1 MRPITLRALPLF
13 LLLAARGH
21 AAGVDEKA
29 VVFDLTKEGARDLVR
44 WSPSRALD
52 LHEDGLGPDGRP
64 DTCWDGWV
72 KFVEP
77 VAVGWPHW
85 APPRVQIL
93 LRIDLLRHARA
104 TPGTVYARYG
114 PDGIRWSSW
123 QVLGAATGATAE
135 RWTHSGTLAVP
146 RAEREAF
153 EEACHRDAQGMP
165 NDIDQ
170 EATLKRILEDD
181 PRYLERAIP
190 FIGYVQFL
198 HESTYH
204 GGERVRRLEAR
215 LSWGVP
221 GPIRPPSGSRDE
233 CWRFR
238 EECRVGADGRL
249 RVPPGADVDELSLR
263 GTSVT
268 DEGLAALS
276 LLPGLRGLDLAD
288 TRVTDAGLAHVADLR
303 ALERLDLSGTRV
315 TGEGLARLKALV
327 SLEELR
333 LAGTAV
339 TDDAVAKLR
348 ESLPDP
354 RRLRVHRQVPAEV
367 ARIEGLLKAME
378 SPGLSFF
385 LGPTQCDGGV
395 AAVRLRRELDAVA
408 SRVRTAED
416 FIEQVAAKPS
426 ETGEPY
432 KVRLADGSVVDLA
445 SWLREAMVR

>member
-1 MRPITLRALPLF
+1 MRPTAFRALSL
-13 LLLAARGH
+13 LILLAGRGD
-21 AAGVDEKA
+21 AAGVCEKTL
-29 VVFDLTKEGARDLVR
+29 VVDLTTEVGRDRVR
-44 WSPSRALD
+44 WSPPRALQ
-52 LHEDGLGPDGRP
+52 LHEDGLGPDGKA

-72 KFVEP
+72 KFEP

-85 APPRVQIL
+85 APPRVQVL
-93 LRIDLLRHARA
+93 LRIGLSRHNP
-104 TPGTVYARYG
+104 TPETVYARYG
-114 PDGIRWSSW
+114 PDGVRWSSW
-123 QVLGAATGATAE
+123 HVLPAANGPAAE

-146 RAEREAF
+146 RVEREAF
-153 EEACHRDAQGMP
+153 EEACHRDARGNA

-204 GGERVRRLEAR
+204 GGERLSRLEAQ
-215 LSWGVP
+215 LSWVVP
-221 GPIRPPSGSRDE
+221 GPIRPPSGSRGE

-238 EECRVGADGRL
+238 EECRVDAGGRL
-249 RVPPGADVDELSLR
+249 HVPPGADVDELSLR

-276 LLPGLRGLDLAD
+276 LLPGLRRLDLAD
-288 TRVTDAGLAHVADLR
+288 TGVTDAGLAHVADLR

-385 LGPTQCDGGV
+385 LGRTQCDGGV
-395 AAVRLRRELDAVA
+395 AAVRLRRELEAVA

-416 FIEQVAAKPS
+416 FIEQVAAQPS
-426 ETGEPY
+426 ETGEPK
-432 KVRLADGSVVDLA
+432 KVRLADGSVVELA
-445 SWLREAMVR
+445 PWLRGLLGR